1 MGIWSFIKDA
11 GKAIGIG
18 GDDEAPAP
26 EDLKKEVESL
36 GLDASGVEIETDGD
50 KVKVSGKSLTQELRE
65 KIVLAV
71 GNVAGVAEVEDTIEP
86 EEEAPAAV
94 FHTVEKGDTLW
105 AVSKKAYGNGSKYMK
120 IFEANRPM
128 LSDPDKI
135 YPGQVL
141 RIPQD

>member
-18 GDDEAPAP
+18 GDEAPAP
-26 EDLKKEVESL
+26 EELKKEVENL
-36 GLDASGVEIETDGD
+36 GLDASGVEIETEGD

-71 GNVAGVAEVEDTIEP
+71 GNVAGVASVEDAIEP
-86 EEEAPAAV
+86 EEAAPAAV

-105 AVSKKAYGNGSKYMK
+105 AVSSKAYGDGSKYMK
-120 IFEANRPM
+120 IFEANKPM

>member
-36 GLDASGVEIETDGD
+36 GLDASGVEIETEGD

-71 GNVAGVAEVEDTIEP
+71 GNVAGVAEVEDNIEP
-86 EEEAPAAV
+86 EEEAPVAV

-105 AVSKKAYGNGSKYMK
+105 AVSKKAYGNGAEYMK

-141 RIPQD
+141 RIPQE